1 MSLNSTSCLRAQ
13 VKIRKRDDF
22 FNLFNTV
29 RIHILDIL
37 KEILRRRGTEA
48 VLFSVIFYLK
58 SGKNLIKSSACLNCP

>member
-29 RIHILDIL
+29 LIHILDIL
-37 KEILRRRGTEA
+37 KEILRRRGTEV
-48 VLFSVIFYLK
+48 VLLF
-58 SGKNLIKSSACLNCP
+58 CLFLAQKW